1 GNPTAMTGSY
11 RGLGQFS
18 REEERELGINDD
30 NWTNPQVQTDAIIA
44 VNKRNYDFLFDK
56 LGRPPTPTELY
67 LSHQQGR
74 GGILAHISKPGNPAW
89 VNMLNTA
96 EGLKRL
102 QKDGEAAAVAWA
114 KRAISGNIPA
124 DSPLKNKPVDEIT
137 SAEFLDLWA
146 NKFEGGSAAPT
157 QVTQATDAPV
167 ITDAVQPA
175 AGGGLLP
182 SPTNDLPPQNVAAAW
197 SGATGA
203 LPPGGGA
210 PSAPPVGVPA
220 SAPAATGLTQP
231 TPQPAPA
238 PQQFAQNN
246 LMPFNV
252 PTSTR
257 PNLSS
262 DQLRA
267 VIANPMINPQ
277 LKQILIQDLMK
288 RAEPKTYDLGE
299 GGSIVVGPDGTMAL
313 IPKITKS
320 TESIGDLD
328 FTSFHAFDPRINGM
342 RELSINRPG
351 EQPNITQGTTGR
363 AAGPVSEGVASGAGT
378 DPSPFTRDGA
388 TPEGENVRLGLQPL
402 NRNWPRD
409 KQLRW
414 HKDVELIQ
422 KEREKEYET
431 HLELIKEMPA
441 KAIKDA
447 EIARKN
453 LDIAKRFE
461 QLHKLPASADVLT
474 GPYAKE
480 INEAIKFINN

>member
-1 GNPTAMTGSY
+1 C
-11 RGLGQFS
+11 
-18 REEERELGINDD
+18 
-30 NWTNPQVQTDAIIA
+30 
-44 VNKRNYDFLFDK
+44 
-56 LGRPPTPTELY
+56 
-67 LSHQQGR
+67 
-74 GGILAHISKPGNPAW
+74 
-89 VNMLNTA
+89 
-96 EGLKRL
+96 
-102 QKDGEAAAVAWA
+102 
-114 KRAISGNIPA
+114 
-124 DSPLKNKPVDEIT
+124 
-137 SAEFLDLWA
+137 
-146 NKFEGGSAAPT
+146 
-157 QVTQATDAPV
+157 
-167 ITDAVQPA
+167 
-175 AGGGLLP
+175 
-182 SPTNDLPPQNVAAAW
+182 
-197 SGATGA
+197 
-203 LPPGGGA
+203 
-210 PSAPPVGVPA
+210 
-220 SAPAATGLTQP
+220 
-231 TPQPAPA
+231 
-238 PQQFAQNN
+238 
-246 LMPFNV
+246 
-252 PTSTR
+252 
-257 PNLSS
+257 SS
-262 DQLRA
+262 DL
-267 VIANPMINPQ
+267 
-277 LKQILIQDLMK
+277 
-288 RAEPKTYDLGE
+288 
-299 GGSIVVGPDGTMAL
+299 TMAL

-342 RELSINRPG
+342 RELSINRTG

-480 INEAIKFINN
+480 INEAIKFINNVGQFIPGFEPIRQKETSISEIFDSMNTIVAANLAKQSDPNPGLVQITNFAKANPGTYTSPLARKALVSLLRQ